1 MCLFG
6 HHILCG
12 VQICG
17 MGPGENGM
25 EHAPP
30 VCISAVS
37 LCEAFAFENLGVFF
51 FLGDGKMKS
60 VLILL
65 YDECLA

>member
-1 MCLFG
+1 
-6 HHILCG
+6 
-12 VQICG
+12 
-17 MGPGENGM
+17 M

-65 YDECLA
+65 YAEFLAQKLNTPMPKLTSLLHLD